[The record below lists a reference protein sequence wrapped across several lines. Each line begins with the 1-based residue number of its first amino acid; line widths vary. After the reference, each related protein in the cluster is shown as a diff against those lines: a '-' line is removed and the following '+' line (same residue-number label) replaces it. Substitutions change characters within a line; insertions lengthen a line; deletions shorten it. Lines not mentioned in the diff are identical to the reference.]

1 MEEDKK
7 KKIHHLLDEIQR
19 KDIDRYMEM
28 CYESIIQYPNQILE
42 YEDIS
47 TKSKIGALDNI
58 INHFEQKDMFEKCH
72 KLKLIKEKIKC

>member
-1 MEEDKK
+1 MEEDK
-7 KKIHHLLDEIQR
+7 KKIHHLLDGIQR

-42 YEDIS
+42 YEGGS

-58 INHFEQKDMFEKCH
+58 INHFAQKDMFEKCH
-72 KLKLIKEKIKC
+72 RLKLIKEKLKC